1 MGLFSTTPP
10 SHMQDDDKQLT
21 PFRPDESLPD
31 SQSVSAELDTDE
43 VRELVEQAQSGD
55 AEALNALFS
64 RYHTK
69 MVEVARRRI
78 GAKLRL
84 KEDADDLAQTTF
96 REATRDFTSYEYR
109 GKGSL
114 LRWLMQILSNKVK
127 DKAEY
132 YSANKRDMSR
142 ERSVEDRRDTGEGT
156 PKALDFSSPDLSVT
170 RVVQRDEEF
179 EILRT
184 ALKDLS
190 PDHRR
195 AITLVFFR
203 GMGLREAGEHMDG
216 RSEDAVRMLLRR
228 AEKHLHELTA
238 SRLAR

>member
-1 MGLFSTTPP
+1 MHDEDLKPA
-10 SHMQDDDKQLT
+10 

-31 SQSVSAELDTDE
+31 AESVSAELDTDE
-43 VRELVEQAQSGD
+43 VRGLVERAQAGD
-55 AEALNALFS
+55 LEALNDLFS
-64 RYHTK
+64 RYHAK
-69 MVEVARRRI
+69 MVEVARRRL

-96 REATRDFTSYEYR
+96 REATRDFTNYEYR

-114 LRWLMQILSNKVK
+114 LRWLMQILSNKVR

-142 ERSVEDRRDTGEGT
+142 ERSVEDRRESSQQ
-156 PKALDFSSPDLSVT
+156 PSKAFDLSSEDLSVT
-170 RVVQRDEEF
+170 RVVQREEEF
-179 EILRT
+179 EILRE
-184 ALKDLS
+184 ALEDLS

-203 GMGLREAGEHMDG
+203 GMSLREAGEHMDG

-228 AEKHLHELTA
+228 AEKHLHDLTA
-238 SRLAR
+238 ARLSR